1 MDLLVFFISF
11 IPYVNYVF
19 LNRKLEEKTFTSGHW
34 VQTQMNAQSNSTI
47 SIDENGHWRLI

>member
-19 LNRKLEEKTFTSGHW
+19 LNRKLEEETFTSGHW
-34 VQTQMNAQSNSTI
+34 VQTQTNAQSNSTI